1 MEGDWTRCIELIAE
15 ERSHGEYV
23 GTTDHDRRIRGTD
36 RALAYR
42 AAAKYPAM
50 LAHGTSASLK
60 PLGNS

>member
-23 GTTDHDRRIRGTD
+23 GITDHDWCFRGID

-42 AAAKYPAM
+42 AAAKYAAR
-50 LAHGTSASLK
+50 LAHGTSASLN